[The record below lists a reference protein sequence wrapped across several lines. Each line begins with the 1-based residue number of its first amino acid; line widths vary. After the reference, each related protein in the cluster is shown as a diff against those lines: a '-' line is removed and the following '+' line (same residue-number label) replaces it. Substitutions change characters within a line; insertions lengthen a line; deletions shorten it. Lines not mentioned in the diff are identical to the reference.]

1 MTRRRRRNADSSLEL
16 LLDTICNTFGGV
28 LFLAILIAMLLQLR
42 GRAATVASPSVAHQ
56 LEFERLTNQQVD
68 ARERLEKISGA
79 LREQDKLVAQFQSNS
94 QSIAELERQK
104 QQRDRLNATSAKLLE
119 NVAHE
124 QQSINVEA
132 QQLANLDAALAQAE
146 REKTALDA
154 RLKRESAA
162 RQESA
167 RLPTLHDTVKR
178 EVPLCLRHGRLY
190 RVLVNGQPNERDF
203 EVGSIFGRRTL
214 TPKPQG
220 GDSIPRGD
228 AGRALVESTL
238 QQIKPDISYVAVFV
252 WPDSYGQFRQMK
264 EVLVQRGF
272 EYRLVPMPAPANT
285 LTEGASSAKVLR

>member
-272 EYRLVPMPAPANT
+272 EYRLVPMPATANT

>member
-79 LREQDKLVAQFQSNS
+79 LREQNKLVAQFQSNS

-154 RLKRESAA
+154 RLKKESAA

-190 RVLVNGQPNERDF
+190 RVLVHGQPNERDF

-272 EYRLVPMPAPANT
+272 EYRLVPMPATANT
-285 LTEGASSAKVLR
+285 LTEGASEAKVLR